1 MVFIKLRFRTV
12 TKYELQK
19 EQKNANSKSTYL
31 HVNEGRKSP
40 KFEQVILV
48 QYKYRYITLKVTFSR
63 DIGMQRRGFRGD
75 TSKMEETAKR
85 RGALLKII
93 PIFSRSISHN
103 CVKVSTTTTF
113 GTPKLFI
120 KQYFILFC
128 GSFPFF
134 FSLALLLLSA
144 SAASALF

>member
-48 QYKYRYITLKVTFSR
+48 QYKYRYITLKVSR